1 MIDVSVFLG
10 KPLSF
15 NNILIYPPKVS
26 DAIDIEFFRIIK
38 VLTLSQEEVED
49 AFQEANKKDKT
60 PIPNPMPTP
69 LEYLLNN
76 AKVSQSYERLVIKA
90 FDLFTKQKISLLYK
104 AKSILVGDIEQQ
116 ISSAN
121 TLQDLTILNE
131 TNFFDFQNTI
141 RLSLGDKPVEPPDP
155 NMPLKLKMMKAK
167 ARYRD
172 KVKAESG
179 GGISL
184 GGSIA
189 AICCMNMGLNPLN
202 IEQLS
207 YASIGI
213 LTKMYQGKESYE
225 TDIKSLLAGADAKKV
240 KPKYWIKDI

>member
-1 MIDVSVFLG
+1 MIDALTLLG
-10 KPLSF
+10 KPRF
-15 NNILIYPPKVS
+15 IHGIAIYPPLVK
-26 DAIDIEFFRIIK
+26 DAIEEDFFRVIK
-38 VLTLSQEEVED
+38 VLTLSQEEIED
-49 AFQEANKKDKT
+49 SFQEANKKKGL

-76 AKVSQSYERLVIKA
+76 ANSSQLYEQLVIKA
-90 FDLFTKQKISLLYK
+90 FSLFTKQKVSLLYK
-104 AKSILVGDIEQQ
+104 AKSILIGDIEKEV
-116 ISSAN
+116 STAN
-121 TLQDLTILNE
+121 SLNDLTFLNE
-131 TNFFDFQNTI
+131 SNFFDFQNAI
-141 RLSLGDKPVEPPDP
+141 RLSLGEKEIEPPDP
-155 NMPLKLKMMKAK
+155 NMPQRLRVMKAK

-172 KVKAESG
+172 KIKAEKGS
-179 GGISL
+179 GISL

-225 TDIKSLLAGADAKKV
+225 TDINSLLAGADAKKV
-240 KPKYWIKDI
+240 KPKYWIKDN

>member
-1 MIDVSVFLG
+1 MTNISAFLG
-10 KPLSF
+10 KPIPF
-15 NNILIYPPKVS
+15 NNIFIYPPKIS
-26 DAIDIEFFRIIK
+26 DAVDKEFFRVIK
-38 VLTLSQEEVED
+38 ILTMSQEEVED
-49 AFQEANKKDKT
+49 SFHEANEKDKI
-60 PIPNPMPTP
+60 PIPSPMPTP

-76 AKVSQSYERLVIKA
+76 ANSSNFYEQLVVKA
-90 FDLFTKQKISLLYK
+90 FRLFTRQEISLLYK
-104 AKSILVGDIEQQ
+104 AKSILIGDIEQQ
-116 ISSAN
+116 ISKMNSFE
-121 TLQDLTILNE
+121 DLTILNE
-131 TNFFDFQNTI
+131 SNFLDFQNTI
-141 RLSLGDKPVEPPDP
+141 RISLGEAPIEPPDP
-155 NMPLKLKMMKAK
+155 NISPKLKIMKAK

-172 KVKAESG
+172 KVKAKSG
-179 GGISL
+179 GGVSL
-184 GGSIA
+184 EGSIA